1 MYEKIE
7 EGKHIKKMTKVQVES
22 SKQISKSKGGKDN

>member
-7 EGKHIKKMTKVQVES
+7 EGKHIKKMTKVEVES
-22 SKQISKSKGGKDN
+22 SRQLSKTKSGK